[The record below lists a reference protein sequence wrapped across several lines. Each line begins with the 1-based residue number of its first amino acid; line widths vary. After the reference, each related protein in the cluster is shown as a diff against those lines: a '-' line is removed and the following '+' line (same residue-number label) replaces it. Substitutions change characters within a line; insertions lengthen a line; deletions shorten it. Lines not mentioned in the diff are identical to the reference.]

1 MKTTFSLFSHFFP
14 SCNYRGLS
22 GLAAFTENRES
33 FPQTCFRRSRSRLPR
48 EAPHNFCAKICLH
61 RSVEKKA
68 HEAEKR
74 FVILGALNGC
84 EKRWQQQIMTFR
96 CYFWAHRDRVSPT
109 NPSFLCLD
117 LQLVN
122 LLGWQAR
129 LLFT

>member
-1 MKTTFSLFSHFFP
+1 MGFLAWLLLQRIEKASLKRAFAA
-14 SCNYRGLS
+14 
-22 GLAAFTENRES
+22 LALDS
-33 FPQTCFRRSRSRLPR
+33 PR

-109 NPSFLCLD
+109 NPSFLCLH